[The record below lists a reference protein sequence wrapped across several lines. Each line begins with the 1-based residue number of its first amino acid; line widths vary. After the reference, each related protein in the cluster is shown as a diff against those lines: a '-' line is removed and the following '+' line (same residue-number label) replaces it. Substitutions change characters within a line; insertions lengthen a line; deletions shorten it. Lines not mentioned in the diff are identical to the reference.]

1 MEFDTNYFDDVKKGE
16 IEIDVAGKR
25 YYFSPK
31 WMNGEVNFSVR
42 LLKYGKEMRYD
53 KDDDESYEVPVTLY
67 QEIAPLNWD
76 EVMDILDYF
85 VNQKN
90 ISVEVNNKMGKMN
103 LTHNGWKIEEEK
115 GVFNPRVIKA
125 FTGSTKYSYID
136 IKRCYFEPLKVVR
149 YQVVVYYVDVV
160 AEETKSFVIEVGST
174 KKREEAWKQA
184 VSDRIELDLAEDT
197 EGWDSDEV

>member
-1 MEFDTNYFDDVKKGE
+1 MEFSANYFDDVKKGK

-31 WMNGEVNFSVR
+31 WAKDEVNFSVR
-42 LLKYGKEMRYD
+42 LLKDAKELYYD
-53 KDDDESYEVPVTLY
+53 KDDDESFEVPVTLY

-76 EVMDILDYF
+76 EVMDIVDYF

-90 ISVEVNNKMGKMN
+90 ISVEVKNKMGKMN

-149 YQVVVYYVDVV
+149 YQVIVYYIDVV
-160 AEETKSFVIEVGST
+160 AEETKSFVIEVDST

-197 EGWDSDEV
+197 EGWENV

>member
-1 MEFDTNYFDDVKKGE
+1 MEFDTNYFDDVKKGK

-25 YYFSPK
+25 YYFSTK
-31 WMNGEVNFSVR
+31 WMNGEVNFAVR
-42 LLKYGKEMRYD
+42 LLKTGTTTYFDKEN
-53 KDDDESYEVPVTLY
+53 DESYEVPVTLY

-90 ISVEVNNKMGKMN
+90 ISVEVKNMMEKMN

-160 AEETKSFVIEVGST
+160 AEETKSFVIEVDNT

-197 EGWDSDEV
+197 EGWESDEV

>member
-1 MEFDTNYFDDVKKGE
+1 MEFDTNYFDDVKKGK

-31 WMNGEVNFSVR
+31 WATGEVNFSVR
-42 LLKYGKEMRYD
+42 LLKDAKELYYD

-90 ISVEVNNKMGKMN
+90 ISVEVKNMMGKMN

-136 IKRCYFEPLKVVR
+136 IKRCYFDPLKVVR

-160 AEETKSFVIEVGST
+160 AEETKSFVIEVNST

-184 VSDRIELDLAEDT
+184 VSDRSELEMIEAL
-197 EGWDSDEV
+197 EGWYTDEV

>member
-1 MEFDTNYFDDVKKGE
+1 MEFDTNYFDDVKKGK

-31 WMNGEVNFSVR
+31 WMNGEVNFLVR
-42 LLKYGKEMRYD
+42 LLKDCKNTYYD
-53 KDDDESYEVPVTLY
+53 KDYEESYEIPVTLY

-90 ISVEVNNKMGKMN
+90 ISVEVKNKMGKMN

-136 IKRCYFEPLKVVR
+136 IKRCYFDPLKVVR

-160 AEETKSFVIEVGST
+160 AEETKSFVIEVNST

-184 VSDRIELDLAEDT
+184 VSDRSELEMIEAL
-197 EGWDSDEV
+197 EGWDTDEV